1 MARRGGSILVRVTTA
16 NAASLRMAREGP
28 ARFARCETS
37 MTRTPRNRKAGAM
50 SHAHLACRQRFLNP
64 QQLAG
69 AWPRHLENA
78 MQGSAADSAH
88 RRTFTDFPRDRALQ
102 GLVDACLRVGKYQPG
117 ELLRW
122 LVNGVLADFGLP
134 KEAPAPDDVRDWLRA
149 AAGAYAD
156 LVARFPFVDVLGH
169 VYQSI
174 GSRGHRGA
182 LGQFFTP
189 PSVSTLIVLVGAADR
204 PADGR
209 LLRACE
215 PACGS
220 GALVLAF
227 MQAQTDARGPGAL
240 RSWSIT
246 AIDLDVLCARM
257 CAAQVLAN
265 LLLHRLELGEL
276 VVYRG
281 NALGPRS
288 GLSVVIHTTVADLTP
303 SVAGTSP
310 EPSGRASC
318 RGRGTRW
325 SGGSRGM

>member
-1 MARRGGSILVRVTTA
+1 
-16 NAASLRMAREGP
+16 
-28 ARFARCETS
+28 
-37 MTRTPRNRKAGAM
+37 
-50 SHAHLACRQRFLNP
+50 
-64 QQLAG
+64 
-69 AWPRHLENA
+69 
-78 MQGSAADSAH
+78 MQGSAAGSRH
-88 RRTFTDFPRDRALQ
+88 NRTFNDIARDRALQ
-102 GLVDACLRVGKYQPG
+102 GLVDACVRVGKYQPG

-122 LVNGVLADFGLP
+122 LVDDVLADFGVP
-134 KEAPAPDDVRDWLRA
+134 KEAPAPDDVREWLRSA
-149 AAGAYAD
+149 AAVYAD
-156 LVARFPFVDVLGH
+156 LVARFPFVDLLGH

-189 PSVSTLIVLVGAADR
+189 PSVSALIGSMLAGGSDR
-204 PADGR
+204 QADGR

-220 GALVLAF
+220 GALLLAF
-227 MQAQTDARGPGAL
+227 MQTQIDGRGPSAL
-240 RSWSIT
+240 RNWSIS

-265 LLLHRLELGEL
+265 LLLQRVELGEL

-303 SVAGTSP
+303 HVVLPALHQSRVAAL
-310 EPSGRASC
+310 RAVVKAHD
-318 RGRGTRW
+318 
-325 SGGSRGM
+325 GSTDGLSRDEAKASAAPTVLAASTLSDQAHRTEVDLFAGC

>member
-1 MARRGGSILVRVTTA
+1 MSRSPAAPALLRTA
-16 NAASLRMAREGP
+16 HDASRD
-28 ARFARCETS
+28 
-37 MTRTPRNRKAGAM
+37 GAL
-50 SHAHLACRQRFLNP
+50 HGLI
-64 QQLAG
+64 
-69 AWPRHLENA
+69 
-78 MQGSAADSAH
+78 DS
-88 RRTFTDFPRDRALQ
+88 
-102 GLVDACLRVGKYQPG
+102 CLRFGKYQPQ

-122 LVNGVLADFGLP
+122 LVDDVLADFGLRP
-134 KEAPAPDDVRDWLRA
+134 QEPAPEDAGEWLRRSA
-149 AAGAYAD
+149 IVYTDIA
-156 LVARFPFVDVLGH
+156 ARFPFCDVLGL

-189 PSVSTLIVLVGAADR
+189 SGVSVLIGSMLVGGVER

-227 MQAQTDARGPGAL
+227 MQAQTQASGSDAL
-240 RSWSIT
+240 RHWSIT

-257 CAAQVLAN
+257 CAAQVLSN
-265 LLLHRLELGEL
+265 LFLQRIELGEL

-288 GLSVVIHTTVADLTP
+288 GLSAVVHTTVADLTP
-303 SVAGTSP
+303 DLVLPAMHPSRVAALRAVVEAHGDAVDHATSEVAP
-310 EPSGRASC
+310 TTAPRTIPAARERHDDQRDTTQVDLFAGC
-318 RGRGTRW
+318 
-325 SGGSRGM
+325 

>member
-1 MARRGGSILVRVTTA
+1 MPG
-16 NAASLRMAREGP
+16 NAAES
-28 ARFARCETS
+28 C
-37 MTRTPRNRKAGAM
+37 
-50 SHAHLACRQRFLNP
+50 HH
-64 QQLAG
+64 
-69 AWPRHLENA
+69 
-78 MQGSAADSAH
+78 
-88 RRTFTDFPRDRALQ
+88 RTFTDIARDRALQ
-102 GLVDACLRVGKYQPG
+102 GLVDACVSVGKYQPG

-122 LVNGVLADFGLP
+122 LVDDVLADFGVP
-134 KEAPAPDDVRDWLRA
+134 KEAPAPDDVREWLRSA
-149 AAGAYAD
+149 AAVYAD

-189 PSVSTLIVLVGAADR
+189 PSVSALIGSMLAGGADL

-220 GALVLAF
+220 GALLLAF
-227 MQAQTDARGPGAL
+227 MQAQMDARGPSAL
-240 RSWSIT
+240 RSWSIS

-265 LLLHRLELGEL
+265 LLLQRIELGEL

-303 SVAGTSP
+303 DVVLPALHPSRVAALRAVVEAHDGSMDRVARDVAKASP
-310 EPSGRASC
+310 APTKQAVRAHSDQAHSTEVDLFAGC
-318 RGRGTRW
+318 
-325 SGGSRGM
+325 

>member
-1 MARRGGSILVRVTTA
+1 
-16 NAASLRMAREGP
+16 
-28 ARFARCETS
+28 
-37 MTRTPRNRKAGAM
+37 
-50 SHAHLACRQRFLNP
+50 
-64 QQLAG
+64 
-69 AWPRHLENA
+69 
-78 MQGSAADSAH
+78 MQGSAAESAY
-88 RRTFTDFPRDRALQ
+88 RRTFNDFPRDRALHA
-102 GLVDACLRVGKYQPG
+102 LVDACLRLGKYQPG

-122 LVNGVLADFGLP
+122 LVDDVLADFGLP
-134 KEAPAPDDVRDWLRA
+134 KEAPAPDDVRDWLRSS
-149 AAGAYAD
+149 AGVYAD

-189 PSVSTLIVLVGAADR
+189 PSVSALIGAMLVGGAER

-220 GALVLAF
+220 GALILAF
-227 MQAQTDARGPGAL
+227 MQAQTVARGSSAL

-246 AIDLDVLCARM
+246 GIDLDVLCARM
-257 CAAQVLAN
+257 CAAQVLSN

-281 NALGPRS
+281 NALGPTS
-288 GLSVVIHTTVADLTP
+288 GLSVVIHTTVADFRPDLVLPALHP
-303 SVAGTSP
+303 SRIAALRAVAEAHDGSAD
-310 EPSGRASC
+310 RATCDVAPASLARTDQGFHQHRDQAHSAEVDLFAGC
-318 RGRGTRW
+318 
-325 SGGSRGM
+325 

>member
-1 MARRGGSILVRVTTA
+1 
-16 NAASLRMAREGP
+16 
-28 ARFARCETS
+28 
-37 MTRTPRNRKAGAM
+37 M

-64 QQLAG
+64 PSLAG
-69 AWPRHLENA
+69 AWLHHLENA
-78 MQGSAADSAH
+78 MQGSAAESAH

-102 GLVDACLRVGKYQPG
+102 QLVDACLRVGKYPPG

-122 LVNGVLADFGLP
+122 LVDDVLADFGLP
-134 KEAPAPDDVRDWLRA
+134 KEAPAPDDVRDWLRSS
-149 AAGAYAD
+149 AGVYAD

-189 PSVSTLIVLVGAADR
+189 PSVSTLIGSMLVGAAER

-227 MQAQTDARGPGAL
+227 MQAQTDARGPSAL

-265 LLLHRLELGEL
+265 LLLQRLELGEL

-281 NALGPRS
+281 NALGARS

-303 SVAGTSP
+303 DLVLPALHPSRVAAL
-310 EPSGRASC
+310 RAVVEAHEGSADRATC
-318 RGRGTRW
+318 DVAPAGPTRTNQAVREHRDQAH
-325 SGGSRGM
+325 SAEVDLFADC

>member
-1 MARRGGSILVRVTTA
+1 
-16 NAASLRMAREGP
+16 
-28 ARFARCETS
+28 
-37 MTRTPRNRKAGAM
+37 
-50 SHAHLACRQRFLNP
+50 
-64 QQLAG
+64 
-69 AWPRHLENA
+69 
-78 MQGSAADSAH
+78 MQGSAAESAH
-88 RRTFTDFPRDRALQ
+88 RRTFTDLPRDRALQ
-102 GLVDACLRVGKYQPG
+102 GLVDACLHVGKYQPG
-117 ELLRW
+117 EMLRW
-122 LVNGVLADFGLP
+122 LVDDVLADFGLP
-134 KEAPAPDDVRDWLRA
+134 KEAPAPDDVRDWLRSS
-149 AAGAYAD
+149 AGVYAD

-189 PSVSTLIVLVGAADR
+189 PSVSTLIGSMLVGAADR

-227 MQAQTDARGPGAL
+227 MQAQTDARGTSAL

-265 LLLHRLELGEL
+265 LLLQRLDLGEL

-288 GLSVVIHTTVADLTP
+288 GLSV
-303 SVAGTSP
+303 
-310 EPSGRASC
+310 
-318 RGRGTRW
+318 
-325 SGGSRGM
+325 

>member
-1 MARRGGSILVRVTTA
+1 
-16 NAASLRMAREGP
+16 
-28 ARFARCETS
+28 
-37 MTRTPRNRKAGAM
+37 
-50 SHAHLACRQRFLNP
+50 
-64 QQLAG
+64 
-69 AWPRHLENA
+69 
-78 MQGSAADSAH
+78 MQGSAAESAH
-88 RRTFTDFPRDRALQ
+88 RRTFTELPRDRALQ
-102 GLVDACLRVGKYQPG
+102 GLVDACLRVGKYQPQ

-122 LVNGVLADFGLP
+122 LVDDVLADFGLP
-134 KEAPAPDDVRDWLRA
+134 TEEPVPEDVRDWLRSS
-149 AAGAYAD
+149 AGVYAE
-156 LVARFPFVDVLGH
+156 LVARFPFCDVLGH

-189 PSVSTLIVLVGAADR
+189 PSVSTLIGSMLVGGAE
-204 PADGR
+204 PSADGR

-227 MQAQTDARGPGAL
+227 MQAQTQARGSSAL
-240 RSWSIT
+240 RHWSIT

-265 LLLHRLELGEL
+265 LFLQRIELGEL

-303 SVAGTSP
+303 DLVLPAMHPSRLAALRVAVEAHGDAGESATSELALAGAP
-310 EPSGRASC
+310 RANATAREHRDGQRDIAEVDLFADC
-318 RGRGTRW
+318 
-325 SGGSRGM
+325 

>member
-1 MARRGGSILVRVTTA
+1 
-16 NAASLRMAREGP
+16 
-28 ARFARCETS
+28 
-37 MTRTPRNRKAGAM
+37 
-50 SHAHLACRQRFLNP
+50 
-64 QQLAG
+64 
-69 AWPRHLENA
+69 
-78 MQGSAADSAH
+78 MQGSAAGSPYH
-88 RRTFTDFPRDRALQ
+88 RTFSELPRDRALQ
-102 GLVDACLRVGKYQPG
+102 GLVDACLRVGKYQPQ

-122 LVNGVLADFGLP
+122 LVDDVLADFGLP
-134 KEAPAPDDVRDWLRA
+134 PEMPAPDDVHDWLRSS
-149 AAGAYAD
+149 AGVYAD

-189 PSVSTLIVLVGAADR
+189 PSVSALIGAMLASGAER
-204 PADGR
+204 PPDGR

-220 GALVLAF
+220 GALVLVF
-227 MQAQTDARGPGAL
+227 MQAQTDARGSSAL

-265 LLLHRLELGEL
+265 LLLHRIELGEL

-288 GLSVVIHTTVADLTP
+288 GLSVVIHTTVADLRPDLVLPALHP
-303 SVAGTSP
+303 SRVAALRAVVEAHGDSA
-310 EPSGRASC
+310 GRATC
-318 RGRGTRW
+318 DEAPAGPPRTKQAFRERGAQRGTTEVDLFADC
-325 SGGSRGM
+325 